1 MIEVKTEIKKY
12 LKYCSLEK
20 KLSKHTLKAYRIDLA
35 QFIAFKPDISIS
47 NEDLTKYI
55 QYLHKTYKPYL
66 CQLHL
71 CHKMPFLSY

>member
-35 QFIAFKPDISIS
+35 QFIAFKPDISLSLIH
-47 NEDLTKYI
+47 I
-55 QYLHKTYKPYL
+55 QMCIRDRPYPLPMFHAYLAEY
-66 CQLHL
+66 
-71 CHKMPFLSY
+71 